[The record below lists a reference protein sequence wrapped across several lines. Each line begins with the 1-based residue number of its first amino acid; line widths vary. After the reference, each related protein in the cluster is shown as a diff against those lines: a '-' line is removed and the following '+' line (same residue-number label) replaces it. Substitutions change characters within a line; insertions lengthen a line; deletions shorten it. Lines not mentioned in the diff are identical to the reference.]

1 MSPARRDA
9 LAPDAL
15 AGAGLGFRR
24 ELLGELDGGVPEDI
38 GFFEIAPENWLGKGG
53 RQAATLRRYTER
65 HRFVCHGLSLSIGGP
80 SPIDVDFVRRTG
92 KFMQAHGIELFTDH
106 LSWCSD
112 DGHLYELL
120 PLPLT
125 HEAARHVARRIDQ
138 VQNILQRR
146 IGIENPSSYLIP
158 PGAEMSEPE
167 FIRTIVQEA
176 DCGLHLD
183 VNNIHV
189 NSRNHGFDA
198 MAYLAQL
205 PLERVLYVH
214 VAGHEV
220 EPDGL
225 LLDTHGATVIDPV
238 WALLAAAYARCGPV
252 PTCLERDANMPAL
265 AELMGEVRRIK
276 DLQGACVRPL
286 GDLHRSFDAATS
298 SPPAAWPAVA

>member
-1 MSPARRDA
+1 MRPTRANT
-9 LAPDAL
+9 LASEPL
-15 AGAGLGFRR
+15 RGAGLGFRR
-24 ELLGELDGGVPEDI
+24 ELLGELDLGVPEAI
-38 GFFEIAPENWLGKGG
+38 RFFEIAPENWLGKGG
-53 RQAATLRRYTER
+53 RQAATLRRYTEQ

-80 SPIDVDFVRRTG
+80 SPIDVDFVQRTG
-92 KFMQAHGIELFTDH
+92 QFMQTHGIELFTDH

-125 HEAARHVARRIDQ
+125 HEAARHVARRIVQ
-138 VQNILQRR
+138 VQDILQRR

-167 FIRTIVQEA
+167 FIRAIVEEA

-214 VAGHEV
+214 VAGHEI
-220 EPDGL
+220 ESDGL
-225 LLDTHGATVIDPV
+225 LLDTHGAPVIDPV

-252 PTCLERDANMPAL
+252 PTCLERDANMPTL
-265 AELMGEVRRIK
+265 AELMDEVHHVQA
-276 DLQGACVRPL
+276 LQAACLASPHVDGAP
-286 GDLHRSFDAATS
+286 
-298 SPPAAWPAVA
+298 AWPKVA